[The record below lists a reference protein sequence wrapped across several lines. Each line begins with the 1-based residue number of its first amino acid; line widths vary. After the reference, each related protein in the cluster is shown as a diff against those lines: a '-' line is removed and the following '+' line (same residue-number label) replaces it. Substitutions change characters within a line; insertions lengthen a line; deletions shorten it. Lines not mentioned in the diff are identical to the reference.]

1 MRRLWTQERRRGVW
15 QACRTI
21 SGRRVVG
28 TRGGGGTEARQVRPH
43 RDYCSVLYSV
53 KALSE
58 GDSWDEV
65 SNESVS
71 IFLQIT
77 QLLTSGL

>member
-1 MRRLWTQERRRGVW
+1 LPVGLPCWLFGVGVAPLFGGWRGLGW
-15 QACRTI
+15 GAL
-21 SGRRVVG
+21 
-28 TRGGGGTEARQVRPH
+28 TEARQVRPH